1 MRSVQQQDC
10 GETIIARMF
19 CERSEDYYHSQ
30 GGTYWVRSDWETRH
44 ARVHEGACQSV
55 VNGLLVAD
63 HRASAVYFNWLGPY
77 DTIEEAIDEAYI
89 HSEKVYGCMSCGT
102 VNEQSALHR
111 PQLTSSQ
118 TPTRNTGRGLWIV
131 IVVLVGIVMALVVLA
146 IRN

>member
-1 MRSVQQQDC
+1 MRSFDQKDR

-19 CERSEDYYHSQ
+19 WERSEDYYHSQ
-30 GGTYWVRSDWETRH
+30 GGTYWVRSDWETSH

-55 VNGLLVAD
+55 VNGLLVTD
-63 HRASAVYFNWLGPY
+63 HRASPAFFNWLGPY

-111 PQLTSSQ
+111 PQLPSSQ
-118 TPTRNTGRGLWIV
+118 MPARRTGIGVGTV
-131 IVVLVGIVMALVVLA
+131 IVVLVAIVLA
-146 IRN
+146 LAILAFRN